1 MSTNE
6 MIGLVIVASGSILSV
21 GVIIVKPILQVVKT
35 MTALNESIKAL
46 TEKFN
51 KFEVNN
57 HDDHKRIWEHNEKQ
71 DELLQKHGESI
82 LLIEDKLKND
92 KKL

>member
-6 MIGLVIVASGSILSV
+6 MIGLIVVAVGSILSV
-21 GVIIVKPILQVVKT
+21 GVIIVKPILKVVEV
-35 MTALNESIKAL
+35 MTELTASVKAL

-57 HDDHKRIWEHNEKQ
+57 HDDHKRIWCHNDEQ
-71 DELLQKHGESI
+71 DERIQDHETRI
-82 LLIEDKLKND
+82 RLIENGNQ
-92 KKL
+92 

>member
-6 MIGLVIVASGSILSV
+6 IIGLIITGLGSILGV
-21 GVIIVKPILQVVKT
+21 GVIVVKPILQVVKV
-35 MTALNESIKAL
+35 MTELNGSIKNL

-57 HDDHKRIWEHNEKQ
+57 HDDHKRIWCHNDEQ
-71 DELLQKHGESI
+71 DEKLQDHEKRI
-82 LLIEDKLKND
+82 WLIENGNQ
-92 KKL
+92 

>member
-6 MIGLVIVASGSILSV
+6 MIGLIVAALGTIV
-21 GVIIVKPILQVVKT
+21 GTGAAIATPLIKNVKA
-35 MTALNESIKAL
+35 MTELTSSIKNL

-57 HDDHKRIWEHNEKQ
+57 HDDHRRIWQHNDKQ
-71 DELLQKHGESI
+71 DEILQKHGEQI
-82 LLIEDKLKND
+82 LLLKNEVEND
-92 KKL
+92 KK